1 MEKSRNLGYWP
12 REGAEGSAWGQRV
25 TTAESARGKRGL
37 RVSGCQRK
45 MSLGRRRAKAW
56 VPLPASRQVEE
67 KGMRLV
73 SKDQGSLALCS
84 GNWFDVAGIGHS
96 SEKALR
102 EVTELRS

>member
-1 MEKSRNLGYWP
+1 MLK
-12 REGAEGSAWGQRV
+12 GSGS
-25 TTAESARGKRGL
+25 TTAESAWEAGSQD
-37 RVSGCQRK
+37 SGCQRK

-67 KGMRLV
+67 KGTGVR
-73 SKDQGSLALCS
+73 SGSLALCS

-102 EVTELRS
+102 EVTELRLNLLEG